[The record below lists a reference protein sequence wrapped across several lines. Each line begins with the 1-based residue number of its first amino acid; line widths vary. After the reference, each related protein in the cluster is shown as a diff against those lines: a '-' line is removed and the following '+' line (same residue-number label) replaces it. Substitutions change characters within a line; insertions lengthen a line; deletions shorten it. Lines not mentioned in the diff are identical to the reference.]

1 MKTIAACLIWCL
13 SLNCLSA
20 KEKGDLFTNVYAV
33 PPTFLSMGGSRDASS
48 TDHPATPA
56 KTAKQILEQVGITF
70 NEGCSAIYNAA
81 TSQLIV
87 RNTESQMEL
96 VEAYIDSVINHNV
109 EKQIYLSFRVA
120 EFDEEEL
127 KSAKAAGLD
136 WLIAPHQEPAQS
148 LVKARAL
155 DSEASFLEELSR
167 PPKLLS
173 AIPPVSR
180 GIAAVF
186 TDPQFQLA
194 MRALTKLPELD
205 FLSCPSVMVRS
216 GQPALVQ
223 VNLFRVGAI
232 AVLGADEFTIDL
244 SVLLAETGEAL
255 FEPGDEL
262 TTPFKVTIWDG
273 QTVVLSMSREEGPLR
288 VVFATARIL
297 DPAGMPIN
305 PGGGQQ
311 AAKLPRKSEG
321 EVVDLESAVLDT
333 LANLPGKSGGE
344 VVGTTPDSPENPTV
358 EVANVLADEADKWR
372 VSLPMGRT
380 HLVQKGETL
389 VSIAEGAATSIAGLK
404 ELNGISGDLIQVGQV
419 LLLPPMDG
427 LDAAPIDLAET
438 LQTIILPSVEFRD
451 ESLAECLGFFH
462 RVLLA
467 KHDSGLFPS
476 SVPTLVL
483 EDSEKYENVTITL
496 RLANVPVG
504 EALRYVTSLAQ
515 CKYRADGNR
524 IVVSGL

>member
-1 MKTIAACLIWCL
+1 MIWCL

-20 KEKGDLFTNVYAV
+20 KEKGDIFTKVYAV

-120 EFDEEEL
+120 EFDDEEL
-127 KSAKAAGLD
+127 KSAKAAGFD
-136 WLIAPHQEPAQS
+136 WLIAPPQEPAQS

-167 PPKLLS
+167 PPKLPS

-205 FLSCPSVMVRS
+205 FLSCPSLMVRS

-244 SVLLAETGEAL
+244 SVFLAETGEAL

-273 QTVVLSMSREEGPLR
+273 QTVVLSMSREEEPLR

-297 DPAGMPIN
+297 DPAGRPIN

-311 AAKLPRKSEG
+311 AANLPSKAKE
-321 EVVDLESAVLDT
+321 EVVDLESGVLGPF
-333 LANLPGKSGGE
+333 ANLPGNAEAEAVSSIS
-344 VVGTTPDSPENPTV
+344 DSPESRTV
-358 EVANVLADEADKWR
+358 EVDKVLADGDDKWSA
-372 VSLPMGRT
+372 SLPIGRT

-404 ELNGISGDLIQVGQV
+404 ELNGINGDLIQVGQV
-419 LLLPPMDG
+419 LLLPP
-427 LDAAPIDLAET
+427 LDVPEANSIDLAET
-438 LQTIILPSVEFRD
+438 LQTIIIPSVEFRD
-451 ESLAECLGFFH
+451 QSLTDCLGFFH
-462 RVLLA
+462 RVLLS
-467 KHDSGLFPS
+467 KRDSGLFPS
-476 SVPTLVL
+476 SVPAIVL
-483 EDSEKYENVTITL
+483 EDAAKYDKVSITL
-496 RLANVPVG
+496 KLAHVPLS
-504 EALRYVTSLAQ
+504 EALRYVSSLAQ
-515 CKYRADGNR
+515 CKFRAEGNR
-524 IVVSGL
+524 IIVSGL